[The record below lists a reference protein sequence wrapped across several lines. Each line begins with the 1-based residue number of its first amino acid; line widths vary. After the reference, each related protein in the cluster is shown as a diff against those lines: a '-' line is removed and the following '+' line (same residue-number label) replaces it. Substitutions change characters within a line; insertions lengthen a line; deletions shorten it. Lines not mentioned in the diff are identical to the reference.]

1 MCYCPRPCQSSL
13 CQKSVAYQ
21 VINPALHFMTIQHVQ
36 AATCLQG
43 ARLNAFFQPNGSN
56 PAYIICCFNVAER
69 FKTIVQ
75 ELIKCLSFFNLSF
88 TMFGINKIMKNRV
101 LVAFSLLALSG
112 CSTMSSNEAIPPLQ
126 AETAK
131 MLGLSSSDEIT
142 VTNVSATKP
151 DTLGSQ
157 MLSYRATTD
166 KGRIFDC
173 QSQMIPGILGQEP
186 VVTVPKCTPVKVH
199 N

>member
-88 TMFGINKIMKNRV
+88 YYVWDKQNHEKQGTCCF
-101 LVAFSLLALSG
+101 FSA
-112 CSTMSSNEAIPPLQ
+112 C
-126 AETAK
+126 AEW
-131 MLGLSSSDEIT
+131 L
-142 VTNVSATKP
+142 
-151 DTLGSQ
+151 
-157 MLSYRATTD
+157 
-166 KGRIFDC
+166 
-173 QSQMIPGILGQEP
+173 
-186 VVTVPKCTPVKVH
+186 
-199 N
+199 

>member
-1 MCYCPRPCQSSL
+1 
-13 CQKSVAYQ
+13 
-21 VINPALHFMTIQHVQ
+21 
-36 AATCLQG
+36 
-43 ARLNAFFQPNGSN
+43 
-56 PAYIICCFNVAER
+56 
-69 FKTIVQ
+69 
-75 ELIKCLSFFNLSF
+75 
-88 TMFGINKIMKNRV
+88 MKNRV

>member
-1 MCYCPRPCQSSL
+1 
-13 CQKSVAYQ
+13 
-21 VINPALHFMTIQHVQ
+21 
-36 AATCLQG
+36 
-43 ARLNAFFQPNGSN
+43 
-56 PAYIICCFNVAER
+56 
-69 FKTIVQ
+69 
-75 ELIKCLSFFNLSF
+75 
-88 TMFGINKIMKNRV
+88 MKNRV
-101 LVAFSLLALSG
+101 LVAFALLALSG
-112 CSTMSSNEAIPPLQ
+112 CSTMSSNDAIPPLQ
-126 AETAK
+126 TETAK
-131 MLGLSSSDEIT
+131 MLGLSSSDELT

-186 VVTVPKCTPVKVH
+186 VVTRPKCTPVKVH